1 MRSEEY
7 KYVTTRFFEN
17 DIFTFSMKISDLLDI
32 TYVAARGKSTEQG
45 AVQRILNKQRISLI
59 RKFIL
64 DGNLFVNTFIIN
76 WTDSENLPKIKKE
89 TLNIPL
95 QGRRAQI
102 LDGQHRVE
110 GLREAIGIDP
120 KIKEKEVLVSLAVG
134 LSTKEA
140 AKIFLNI
147 NSEQKPVPRSLIYD
161 LFGEAVEDKEHAIN
175 RATDIIDFLNNDN
188 SSPFFQKVK
197 YPGGQKG
204 NGLIDLAII
213 VNAIKPHLG
222 VDGVFNRLQLN
233 EIEVQQR
240 IIINYYSAIRKAYQR
255 VNNLWDKSAENPFI
269 KGAGFNGSF
278 EFLVETL
285 IPKCQAD
292 KNFSMEYFEKI
303 MRLETEYLIA
313 TSDIRNLDGKS
324 ARKSVKSFFNDCF
337 AKDIPTTDEYKF

>member
-59 RKFIL
+59 KKFIL

-102 LDGQHRVE
+102 LDGQHRIE
-110 GLREAIGIDP
+110 GLREAISIDP
-120 KIKEKEVLVSLAVG
+120 EIKEKEVLVSLAVG
-134 LSTKEA
+134 LTSKEA

-147 NSEQKPVPRSLIYD
+147 NSEQKPVPKSLIYD

-222 VDGVFNRLQLN
+222 ADGVFNRLQLN

-240 IIINYYSAIRKAYQR
+240 IIINYYSAIRKSYQQA
-255 VNNLWDKSAENPFI
+255 NNLWDKSTENPFI

-292 KNFSMEYFEKI
+292 KNFSTEYFEEI
-303 MRLETEYLIA
+303 MKLETEYLIT
-313 TSDIRNLDGKS
+313 TSDFRNLDGKS

-337 AKDIPTTDEYKF
+337 TKDIPTTDEYKF

>member
-102 LDGQHRVE
+102 LDGQHRIE
-110 GLREAIGIDP
+110 GLREAISIDP
-120 KIKEKEVLVSLAVG
+120 EIKEKEVLVSLAIG
-134 LSTKEA
+134 LTTREA

-147 NSEQKPVPRSLIYD
+147 NSEQKPVPKSLIYD

-188 SSPFFQKVK
+188 SSPFYQKVK
-197 YPGGQKG
+197 YPGGPKG

-222 VDGVFNRLQLN
+222 ADGVFNRLQLN

-240 IIINYYSAIRKAYQR
+240 IILNYYSAIKNAYQR
-255 VNNLWDKSAENPFI
+255 ANNLWDKSTENPFI

-292 KNFSMEYFEKI
+292 KNFSAEYFEEI
-303 MRLETEYLIA
+303 MKLEIEYLIT
-313 TSDIRNLDGKS
+313 TSDFRNLDGKS

-337 AKDIPTTDEYKF
+337 TKDIPNSDEYKF

>member
-7 KYVTTRFFEN
+7 RYVTTRFFEN
-17 DIFTFSMKISDLLDI
+17 DIYTFSMKISDLLDI

-64 DGNLFVNTFIIN
+64 EGNLFVNTFILN
-76 WTDSENLPKIKKE
+76 WTDTDNQPKIKKD
-89 TLNIPL
+89 TLNLPL

-102 LDGQHRVE
+102 LDGQHRIE
-110 GLREAIGIDP
+110 GLREAANYDTT
-120 KIKEKEVLVSLAVG
+120 IKDKEVLVSLAIG
-134 LSTKEA
+134 LTTKEA

-147 NSEQKPVPRSLIYD
+147 NSEQKPVPKSLIYD
-161 LFGEAVEDKEHAIN
+161 LFGEAIEDKEHAIN
-175 RATDIIDFLNNDN
+175 RATDIIEFLNTDE
-188 SSPFFQKVK
+188 SSPFYQRVK
-197 YPGGQKG
+197 YPGSPKG
-204 NGLIDLAII
+204 TGLIDLAII

-222 VDGVFNRLQLN
+222 SDGVFNRLQLK

-240 IIINYYSAIRKAYQR
+240 IILNYYTSIKKSYQKA
-255 VNNLWDKSAENPFI
+255 NNLWDKSSENPFI

-292 KNFSMEYFEKI
+292 KNFSIEYFEKI
-303 MRLETEYLIA
+303 MKLDSDYLIT
-313 TSDIRNLDGKS
+313 TSDFRNLDGKS
-324 ARKSVKSFFNDCF
+324 ARKTVKNFFNECF
-337 AKDIPTTDEYKF
+337 TKDIPKSDEYKF